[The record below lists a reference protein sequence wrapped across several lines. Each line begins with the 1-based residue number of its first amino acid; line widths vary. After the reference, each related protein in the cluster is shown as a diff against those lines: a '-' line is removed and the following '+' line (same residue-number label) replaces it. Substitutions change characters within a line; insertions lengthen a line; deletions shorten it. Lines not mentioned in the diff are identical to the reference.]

1 MHFCVHCGVRIENAA
16 QQACPNCGAPSPAG
30 RPTGP
35 AADGGG
41 FVRVGATRLPSWLP
55 WALGA
60 VLVVG
65 GVTLG
70 VAFANR
76 PDTSSA
82 GDAPAGLVSPQ
93 ASYDGWTATPSP
105 YEDGSDTDE
114 PYPDDTYASD
124 AGGGYDDGSDT
135 ETTEPSEEASQD
147 TEDASTVVTSYYDY
161 LNAGNYSAAWDM
173 GGSNL
178 FNGSYSDWVAGF
190 RTTAHVDIT
199 TSDDGYGE
207 VGVAIRATQTDG
219 SVRNFAGTYTVR
231 DGKIVGARIR
241 EGS

>member
-16 QQACPNCGAPSPAG
+16 QQVCPNCGAPYPAG
-30 RPTGP
+30 RPAEP
-35 AADGGG
+35 ADGDS
-41 FVRVGATRLPSWLP
+41 FVRVGATRLPTWLP
-55 WALGA
+55 WALAA
-60 VLVVG
+60 VLVAG

-76 PDTSSA
+76 SDTSSA
-82 GDAPAGLVSPQ
+82 GDSPAGLVSPQ
-93 ASYDGWTATPSP
+93 TSYGGWSVTPTP
-105 YEDGSDTDE
+105 YEDGSGTDE
-114 PYPDDTYASD
+114 PYPGGTYSS
-124 AGGGYDDGSDT
+124 DDGGPDT
-135 ETTEPSEEASQD
+135 DTPGPAEETSQD
-147 TEDASTVVTSYYDY
+147 SEDASTVVTSYYDL
-161 LNAGNYSAAWDM
+161 LNAGDYSAAWDM

-178 FNGSYSDWVAGF
+178 FNGSYANWVAGF
-190 RTTAHVDIT
+190 RTTAHVDVT

-219 SVRNFAGTYTVR
+219 SVRSFTGTYSVQ